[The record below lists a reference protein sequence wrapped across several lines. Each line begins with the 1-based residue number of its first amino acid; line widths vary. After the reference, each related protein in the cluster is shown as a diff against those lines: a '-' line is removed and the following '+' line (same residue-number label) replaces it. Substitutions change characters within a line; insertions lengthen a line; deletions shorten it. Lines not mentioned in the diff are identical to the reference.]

1 MHAEFKDR
9 HVVVTGGTGALGSAL
24 VDRLLR
30 AGAHVHV
37 PCFHLR
43 EITSFPHID
52 HPRVRI
58 ESGIDLRS
66 DASAEAF
73 YASVPAPLW
82 ASIHVAGAF
91 AMSPVHETHSQR
103 FIDLMQANALTAFI
117 CCREACARM
126 DKAAGGRLV
135 NVSARPAL
143 EPRLGAG
150 MVAYTTAKAAVAAM
164 TQALASELK
173 DRGILVNAVAP
184 SIIDTPANRA
194 AMPGADHSSWPSS
207 AMVADAILHL
217 ASPANVLISGAIAP
231 IYGRA

>member
-24 VDRLLR
+24 VDRLVA
-30 AGAHVHV
+30 AGAHVHI
-37 PCFHLR
+37 PCFSLR
-43 EITSFPHID
+43 EIKSFKHLEN
-52 HPRVRI
+52 PRVRV
-58 ESGIDLRS
+58 EGGIDLRS

-73 YASVPAPLW
+73 FAGVPTPLW

-91 AMSPVHETHSQR
+91 AMSPAQQTHAQA

-143 EPRLGAG
+143 EPRQGAG

-194 AMPGADHSSWPSS
+194 AMPGADHASWPSS

-217 ASPANVLISGAIAP
+217 ASPSNTLISGAIAP